1 MANEETKDSLF
12 PKENSLSE
20 IPLDH
25 DLNSNVI
32 SREDTKDS
40 ITQPSPEFLNKL
52 NRIGELPKQY
62 DDVAVQVR
70 LLFCKMEDSRR
81 DATWIREQEREFQ
94 WVFLNSYPSVKRGV
108 IQTCPDSKLKRTHI
122 YVCLFTYNETQPY
135 TFLYLGINDVRV
147 TNEAC

>member
-1 MANEETKDSLF
+1 MAKEETKDSLF

-94 WVFLNSYPSVKRGV
+94 
-108 IQTCPDSKLKRTHI
+108 
-122 YVCLFTYNETQPY
+122 
-135 TFLYLGINDVRV
+135 
-147 TNEAC
+147 